1 MAAVEQTQ
9 AEYRQQ
15 LSELVLSSQNYEQAL
30 KDNTATLNSLASMV
44 MSIMNK
50 LESRSVVSEPKTTAN
65 NEEVPGSVPKSTCET
80 QAQTPT
86 ARIGTSNTN
95 PIDVVEESEVGLER
109 EGATKQYTRLTR
121 SKDSKLKSV
130 TASQDNSQMAI
141 KGRGS
146 EKGTKKGKAV
156 KVVGK
161 KRAATS
167 AGTGQPSHPGG
178 ASQEGGTDVGVE
190 TELGDGPRET
200 AVARSGVQDSGEGG
214 VKGGQAE
221 DEVHVEESVGVE
233 GGDVGVLAEVAAI
246 VASPEKAASPSSVS
260 KSPKPMSPSNTCGI
274 GVEQSAPVG
283 QVSPTS
289 NLLRM
294 PIGGPYNRTK
304 LLVFNVHG
312 TLLDTSLLTSPNPN
326 VKIRVS
332 KKTSTRRFVFR
343 PWMMEFLGRCFKMF
357 KVAFW
362 GIKSREYMEE
372 VLREI
377 LPVFSHLEGHKPL
390 FTWAARDCEL
400 IDKDED
406 NQMWGKPL
414 SKVWAQW
421 PCWNGTNTVILDH
434 HEPRVDCNPQWN
446 VIVPPPF
453 YVEHLQDLSDDK
465 EYLRKNLW
473 PALELLYSHEDLG
486 SFWSSVNLSAMP
498 AGVCGLQSFSRSMA
512 VHRPCTPAPESTEQV
527 PGGEGICELEV
538 HIAHCAPSS
547 KVVGD

>member
-1 MAAVEQTQ
+1 MSARMAAVEQNQ

-44 MSIMNK
+44 TSIMNK
-50 LESRSVVSEPKTTAN
+50 LETRSVVSEPKTTTN
-65 NEEVPGSVPKSTCET
+65 NEDIHGGVPKSTCET

-86 ARIGTSNTN
+86 ARIATSNTL
-95 PIDVVEESEVGLER
+95 PIDVVEDSEVFR
-109 EGATKQYTRLTR
+109 EGEGPPKEYTRLTR
-121 SKDSKLKSV
+121 SKDAKLKGV
-130 TASQDNSQMAI
+130 TASQENSQVAI

-146 EKGTKKGKAV
+146 EKATKKGKAV
-156 KVVGK
+156 KGGGK
-161 KRAATS
+161 KRAATE
-167 AGTGQPSHPGG
+167 AATGQPTPPGG
-178 ASQEGGTDVGVE
+178 ASQEAGTDVGVE
-190 TELGDGPRET
+190 AELGSGPPET
-200 AVARSGVQDSGEGG
+200 AVARSGVEDSGEGG
-214 VKGGQAE
+214 VKGGHAE
-221 DEVHVEESVGVE
+221 GETHVGESVGVE

-246 VASPEKAASPSSVS
+246 VASPEKAASPISVS

-274 GVEQSAPVG
+274 GAEHSVPVG

-294 PIGGPYNRTK
+294 PIAEAYNRTK

-362 GIKSREYMEE
+362 GIKSREYMED

-390 FTWAARDCEL
+390 FTWTAKDCEL

-414 SKVWAQW
+414 TKVWEKW

-446 VIVPPPF
+446 VIVPPPSMLHI
-453 YVEHLQDLSDDK
+453 YMT
-465 EYLRKNLW
+465 YLRTKN
-473 PALELLYSHEDLG
+473 
-486 SFWSSVNLSAMP
+486 
-498 AGVCGLQSFSRSMA
+498 
-512 VHRPCTPAPESTEQV
+512 
-527 PGGEGICELEV
+527 I
-538 HIAHCAPSS
+538 
-547 KVVGD
+547 